1 MKTVPILFGL
11 SVLAGCAHLP
21 LEQQQSQVQSLV
33 QARHPVDAVADP
45 VQPADAVLTRDA
57 AIAQALSQSPRA
69 HALQAKLGLAR
80 ADALAAMRLSNPGF
94 TFARMTS
101 ADGDKRIS
109 RSIGLDLADALLLPV
124 RRRYASDELAKQR
137 LLIAEQLID
146 LAYDAESLWWR
157 ATAALQVQRMRAAA
171 GDAAN
176 ASAQLA
182 ERYYQAGNISQMQW
196 QRERAVAAE
205 ALIAAARTEV
215 EALRLQGRLAALLG
229 LNNGAELILPTQLD
243 LPPESDLDREALLS
257 LAEENALQLAAARA
271 DVALAERGLRWQ
283 RRWRW
288 LGGAELEYEREHE
301 GAAAVLRGPRL
312 TLSLPIFHQNQAEV
326 AHAQSALALAQAQ
339 LDEGLLEGAAA
350 IDSSLVHMRQ
360 QQRIIG
366 TYRDV
371 LLQAREL
378 IVGEQQLRYNFM
390 LIGAFELIEARRAQ
404 YDAYEAYIEAIR
416 DGWLAR
422 IELKRAVGSDP
433 FAAEKTDGQAFDAD
447 AVFKP
452 AAPPDHSGLDHSK
465 MNHAAPAAEP
475 DAVSEHATDHSG
487 MDHSKMDHSKMN
499 HAAPAAKP
507 DAESEHA
514 TDHSQHQNGEVP

>member
-1 MKTVPILFGL
+1 MKTVLILFGL
-11 SVLAGCAHLP
+11 GALAGCTHLP
-21 LEQQQSQVQSLV
+21 LEQQQSQVQALV
-33 QARHPVDAVADP
+33 QARQPIDAIPDP
-45 VQPADAVLTRDA
+45 VQPVDAVLTRNA
-57 AIAQALSQSPRA
+57 AIALALSQSPRA
-69 HALQAKLGLAR
+69 HTLQARLGLAR
-80 ADALAAMRLSNPGF
+80 ADALAAMRLNNPGF
-94 TFARMTS
+94 AFARMTS
-101 ADGDKRIS
+101 ADGDKKIS
-109 RSIGLDLADALLLPV
+109 RSLGLDLADALLLPV
-124 RRRYASDELAKQR
+124 RRRYAVDELAKQR
-137 LLIAEQLID
+137 LLIAEQLMD

-182 ERYYQAGNISQMQW
+182 ERYYQAGNISRMQW

-205 ALIAAARTEV
+205 ALIAAARAEV
-215 EALRLQGRLAALLG
+215 EALRLQARLAALLG
-229 LNNGAELILPTQLD
+229 LSNGAELKLPTQID

-257 LAEENALQLAAARA
+257 LAEQHALQLAAARA

-312 TLSLPIFHQNQAEV
+312 RLSLPIFHQNQAEV
-326 AHAQSALALAQAQ
+326 AHARSALALAQAQ
-339 LDEGLLEGAAA
+339 LDERLLEGAAA
-350 IDSSLVHMRQ
+350 IDSGLMHMRQ
-360 QQRIIG
+360 QQRTIA
-366 TYRDV
+366 TYREV

-378 IVGEQQLRYNFM
+378 IVSEQQLRYNFM

-422 IELKRAVGSDP
+422 IGLKRAVGSDP
-433 FAAEKTDGQAFDAD
+433 FAAEKTDGPAFDAD

-452 AAPPDHSGLDHSK
+452 AAQP
-465 MNHAAPAAEP
+465 
-475 DAVSEHATDHSG
+475 DHSG

-499 HAAPAAKP
+499 HAAPAAEP

-514 TDHSQHQNGEVP
+514 TDHSQHHHGEAP